1 MRLNQDHAVPVC
13 LALMAFAGLTS
24 SVSAQAIELYDNGP
38 FVTETGVGFDGAD
51 ISRAE
56 TTVITFSMSNVTN
69 TSGLPSHVLDDFT
82 IPVGAAWRV
91 LRLRIFGTQTQ
102 ASGTESLESNFQ
114 GGFVKIYSADPR
126 IDGGAGAIGGDFT
139 TNRLVASS
147 FSNAYRVSRTGAASD
162 HSRPI
167 FKLDIDT
174 TFLPPLQAGQYW
186 VEYTTLGDPARA
198 GIPSTFP
205 VTPLPTP
212 NGSQY
217 FNGQYFTAPNQLLE
231 APFRLVGIPR
241 CGIADVAS
249 LGGATVFDGQ
259 LTADDIIAFLGAFF
273 GGDLTIAD
281 VASLGGGAGG
291 DGQLTADDVVAF
303 LGAFFAGCP

>member
-1 MRLNQDHAVPVC
+1 MVSIRNMGSVVC
-13 LALMAFAGLTS
+13 TAMMAGL
-24 SVSAQAIELYDNGP
+24 SVGAANGQSIELYDNGP
-38 FVTETGVGFDGAD
+38 FVTEVGVGFDGAD

-82 IPVGAAWRV
+82 IPTGAAWR
-91 LRLRIFGTQTQ
+91 LTRLRIFGTQTQ
-102 ASGTESLESNFQ
+102 LAGTESLESNFQ
-114 GGFVKIYSADPR
+114 GGFVKFYSTDPR

-147 FSNAYRVSRTGAASD
+147 FSNAYRIGRTEAASG

-167 FKLDIDT
+167 FKLDIDAS
-174 TFLPPLQAGQYW
+174 FLPPLNAGQYW

-231 APFRLVGIPR
+231 APFKLVGIAR
-241 CGIADVAS
+241 CGLADVAS
-249 LGGATVFDGQ
+249 LGGAAIFDGQ

-273 GGDLTIAD
+273 GGNLAIAD
-281 VASLGGGAGG
+281 VASLGGGSGA

-303 LGAFFAGCP
+303 LGAFFGGCL